1 MEILI
6 DTSSIKSR
14 VDEIE
19 KIKRELFKK
28 RDILEEIQQSLNDEI
43 KYKNNIYKS
52 ISDLKI
58 RITNVEDRIGNI
70 KYLLLFAAERYEDA
84 ERSVL
89 KLLKEL
95 LDNLRAMGFEVV
107 ESKSYIINNT
117 KDGYIIS
124 DIKLKKYAKW
134 AKLAVGVVVVG
145 VAIASVVAT
154 GGASAIAIGA
164 AVGASATGAAVGVVN
179 GIKTEKEGKGFLE
192 GFSDGFMKG
201 AVVGAVVGAAV
212 GGFVG
217 AIAENITLKVA
228 ANTTGKAVGKLAEEE
243 IKYTLKDR
251 SSKVLAYSFKSGLKA
266 ASKSEKSGKGLVED
280 FIDGSVEGAKEK
292 TSDIIKEDI
301 KGGFGD
307 NEAIDIIVDA
317 TEETAE
323 DTFESIVK
331 NEDLSVNELGENF
344 KDNLKEKVRDWVD
357 EKTGLSSFKEYK
369 EVADTISDKINNQS
383 NNSESF
389 ADNNSSTTGGGGS
402 W

>member
-89 KLLKEL
+89 QLLKEL

-107 ESKSYIINNT
+107 EPKSYSVNNT
-117 KDGYIIS
+117 NDGYII
-124 DIKLKKYAKW
+124 LKKYAKW

-145 VAIASVVAT
+145 IAIASVVAT
-154 GGASAIAIGA
+154 GGASTIAIGA

-217 AIAENITLKVA
+217 TIAKNITLKVA
-228 ANTTGKAVGKLAEEE
+228 ANTTGKAVGKVAKEE
-243 IKYTLKDR
+243 IKYMLKDR
-251 SSKVLAYSFKSGLKA
+251 SGKVLAYSFERGLKA
-266 ASKSEKSGKGLVED
+266 ITKSKKSGEEFVED
-280 FIDGSVEGAKEK
+280 FIDEAVEGAKEK

-301 KGGFGD
+301 KGGLGD
-307 NEAIDIIVDA
+307 NEAIDVIVDA

-323 DTFESIVK
+323 DTLNSIVNNK
-331 NEDLSVNELGENF
+331 DLSVNELGENF
-344 KDNLKEKVRDWVD
+344 IDNLKESGKDWID
-357 EKTGLSSFKEYK
+357 EKTGLSSFDKYK
-369 EVADTISDKINNQS
+369 EVAETISDKINNES
-383 NNSESF
+383 NNS
-389 ADNNSSTTGGGGS
+389 
-402 W
+402 

>member
-107 ESKSYIINNT
+107 EPKSYSVNNT
-117 KDGYIIS
+117 NDGYII
-124 DIKLKKYAKW
+124 LKKYAKW

-145 VAIASVVAT
+145 IAIASVVAT
-154 GGASAIAIGA
+154 GG
-164 AVGASATGAAVGVVN
+164 
-179 GIKTEKEGKGFLE
+179 GKYNCYRCCCW
-192 GFSDGFMKG
+192 GFS
-201 AVVGAVVGAAV
+201 
-212 GGFVG
+212 
-217 AIAENITLKVA
+217 N
-228 ANTTGKAVGKLAEEE
+228 
-243 IKYTLKDR
+243 
-251 SSKVLAYSFKSGLKA
+251 
-266 ASKSEKSGKGLVED
+266 
-280 FIDGSVEGAKEK
+280 
-292 TSDIIKEDI
+292 
-301 KGGFGD
+301 
-307 NEAIDIIVDA
+307 
-317 TEETAE
+317 
-323 DTFESIVK
+323 
-331 NEDLSVNELGENF
+331 
-344 KDNLKEKVRDWVD
+344 WCC
-357 EKTGLSSFKEYK
+357 
-369 EVADTISDKINNQS
+369 
-383 NNSESF
+383 
-389 ADNNSSTTGGGGS
+389 S
-402 W
+402 WCS

>member
-107 ESKSYIINNT
+107 EPKSYSVNNT
-117 KDGYIIS
+117 NDGYII
-124 DIKLKKYAKW
+124 LKKYAKW

-145 VAIASVVAT
+145 IAIASVVAT

-217 AIAENITLKVA
+217 TIAKNITLKVA
-228 ANTTGKAVGKLAEEE
+228 ANTTGKAVGKLAKEE
-243 IKYTLKDR
+243 IKYRLKDR
-251 SSKVLAYSFKSGLKA
+251 SGKVLAYSFESGLKA

-301 KGGFGD
+301 KGGLGD
-307 NEAIDIIVDA
+307 NEAIGVIVDA

-323 DTFESIVK
+323 DTFESMVK

-357 EKTGLSSFKEYK
+357 EKTRLSSFKEYK
-369 EVADTISDKINNQS
+369 EVADTILDKVNNQS
-383 NNSESF
+383 NNSEGF
-389 ADNNSSTTGGGGS
+389 TDNS
-402 W
+402 